1 MLASGEPSATGLVP
15 LLRYRNVAAAVEW
28 LCTAFGVETD
38 ALVTGDDNSV
48 IYAQLVWGPSIIM
61 IVSVGQS
68 HLDGLMRQPEEV
80 GGAETQGCYL
90 VVADVEKHYA
100 RAKAAGAEIV
110 LEMVGGEIGRRG
122 YSCRDPEGHIWSFG
136 TYDPFQGRPLR
147 RDTVV
152 DRSRVPTTIRSQ
164 ALGPNGRI
172 GSNSACPSGGHAIV
186 CGRRCRCFPELRC
199 GVVPKSRSGSCDRQD
214 PRNRTRGNSTRAG
227 RPGRCRVLCATA
239 EGRVSGRALGKRGC
253 RPRCGGGRGSA
264 CPRV

>member
-1 MLASGEPSATGLVP
+1 MMLASGEPSATGLVP

-68 HLDGLMRQPEEV
+68 HLDGFMRQPGEV

-122 YSCRDPEGHIWSFG
+122 YSCRDPTS
-136 TYDPFQGRPLR
+136 
-147 RDTVV
+147 
-152 DRSRVPTTIRSQ
+152 S
-164 ALGPNGRI
+164 
-172 GSNSACPSGGHAIV
+172 
-186 CGRRCRCFPELRC
+186 
-199 GVVPKSRSGSCDRQD
+199 
-214 PRNRTRGNSTRAG
+214 
-227 RPGRCRVLCATA
+227 
-239 EGRVSGRALGKRGC
+239 
-253 RPRCGGGRGSA
+253 
-264 CPRV
+264 